1 MLKIM
6 IVGNSHSNDAFWLL
20 HDAFRDQLPEQEL
33 TLGIMYYSGCSIT
46 RHITFTKEK
55 QNVYRYYKNTGG
67 PWVIQKEVTMEV
79 GLQDENWD
87 VVMLQAAKT
96 DLDDT
101 LNLAGRRELEGII
114 AQNVPQPYTLM
125 WHTSWPSPND
135 PTFFSEDY
143 VVQPPK
149 GYQANLQRLYGH
161 DPFNQFT
168 VLTEKAKSHILTDS
182 TYEKAICTGAGI
194 LNAYATQGI
203 PQIKIW
209 RDYTHLG
216 DFGRLIAAY
225 SFYTQFTGK
234 PVDEIRMNSLPD
246 FMRYARY
253 QALGDME
260 ITEEMK
266 KIIITAANHALQD
279 PWTVPAK

>member
-1 MLKIM
+1 M

-20 HDAFRDQLPEQEL
+20 NEAFRDQLPEENF

-67 PWVIQKEVTMEV
+67 AWDVAKDVVMEV
-79 GLQDENWD
+79 GLRDESWD
-87 VVMLQAAKT
+87 VVMLQAAKS

-114 AQNVPQPYTLM
+114 AENVPQPYTLM

-135 PTFFSEDY
+135 PAFFSPDY
-143 VVQPPK
+143 VPQPPK
-149 GYQANLQRLYGH
+149 GYQDNLMRLYGH

-168 VLTEKAKSHILTDS
+168 VLTEKAKAHILTDG
-182 TYEKAICTGAGI
+182 TYGKAICTGAGI
-194 LNAYATQGI
+194 MNAHATQRI
-203 PQIKIW
+203 PQLRIW
-209 RDYTHLG
+209 RDYTHLA

-225 SFYTQFTGK
+225 SFVTQFTGK
-234 PVDEIRMNSLPD
+234 PVTRIGLDKVPD
-246 FMRYARY
+246 FMRQIRF
-253 QALGDME
+253 QAQGDL
-260 ITEEMK
+260 ILTEEMK
-266 KIIITAANHALQD
+266 NVIITAANHALHD
-279 PWTVPAK
+279 PWTVPARG